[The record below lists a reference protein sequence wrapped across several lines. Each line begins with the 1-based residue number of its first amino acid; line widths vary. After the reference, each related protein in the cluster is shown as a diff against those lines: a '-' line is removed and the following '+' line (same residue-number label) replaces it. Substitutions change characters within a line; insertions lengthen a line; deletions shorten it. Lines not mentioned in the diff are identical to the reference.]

1 MAQGIIESIDMDSY
15 RPAKQGT
22 ENIVMED
29 TPGYVTPIP
38 VGVGGGK
45 SDPELDTLEN
55 ILNAFNQRF
64 GDIEWTDKDKVDEIL
79 TKQIPAD
86 MKADSKIMDAIT
98 TSPDKQNA
106 KISSDKKLD
115 ELMQQYL
122 FTQTEIFKK
131 FSTDQDFQ
139 RRYKEFIFDTLW
151 MQGGIT

>member
-1 MAQGIIESIDMDSY
+1 MDSY

-22 ENIVMED
+22 EKIGLVED
-29 TPGYVTPIP
+29 PGYVTPIP

-45 SDPELDTLEN
+45 SEPELDTLEN

-64 GDIEWTDKDKVDEIL
+64 GDIDWTDKDKVNEIL
-79 TKQIPAD
+79 TQQIPAD
-86 MKADSKIMDAIT
+86 MKADGKIMDAIN

-106 KISSDKKLD
+106 KISSDKKVE

-131 FSTDQDFQ
+131 FSTDKDFE

-151 MQGGIT
+151 TQQGKQPPINP